1 MLTKKWLARIAAS
14 LYQPPPIKTL
24 FKTICKVLMQ
34 NFSISPI
41 QMIRSVVSHRE
52 LIWAMSKR
60 EVIGRYRGSMLGIL
74 WSFFNPVLM
83 LSVYTFIFSV
93 VFRARWNG
101 ASESKTEFAVV
112 LFAGMIVFSLLAECV
127 NRSPTLIIANVNY
140 VKKVVFP
147 LEVLPWVAFGSTLF
161 HSLVS
166 LVVWLAFY
174 GAIHQSLQ
182 WTIIFFPIVMLP
194 LVMFTM
200 GVSWLL
206 ASLGVY
212 LRDMAQTVNLVTTIL
227 MFLSPV
233 FYSVASLPPE
243 YRPFI
248 YANPLAFIIEQARNV
263 LIWGTMPDWSMLGI
277 HSVASAIICWL
288 GFAWFQKTR
297 KGFSDV
303 L

>member
-1 MLTKKWLARIAAS
+1 
-14 LYQPPPIKTL
+14 
-24 FKTICKVLMQ
+24 MQ
-34 NFSISPI
+34 TFSISPVT
-41 QMIRSVVSHRE
+41 MLRSVVANRQ
-52 LIWAMSKR
+52 LIWAMTKR

-93 VFRARWNG
+93 VFRARWGG
-101 ASESKTEFAVV
+101 ASESKAEFAVV

-127 NRSPTLIIANVNY
+127 NRAPTLIISNVNY

-147 LEVLPWVAFGSTLF
+147 LEILPWVTLGATLF
-161 HSLVS
+161 HALVS
-166 LVVWLAFY
+166 LSVWLIFY

-182 WTIIFFPIVMLP
+182 WTIIFLP
-194 LVMFTM
+194 LVLLPLILFVM
-200 GVSWLL
+200 GVSWFL
-206 ASLGVY
+206 ASLGVF
-212 LRDMAQTVNLVTTIL
+212 LRDMAQTVNLITTIL

-233 FYSVASLPPE
+233 FYSIASLPLE
-243 YRPFI
+243 YRPYI
-248 YANPLAFIIEQARNV
+248 YANPMSFIIEQTRNV
-263 LIWGTMPDWSMLGI
+263 LIWGNMPDWSLLSI
-277 HSVASAIICWL
+277 DLVVSAVIFWL

>member
-1 MLTKKWLARIAAS
+1 
-14 LYQPPPIKTL
+14 
-24 FKTICKVLMQ
+24 MQ
-34 NFSISPI
+34 NFSISPTQI
-41 QMIRSVVSHRE
+41 IRSATSHRE
-52 LIWAMSKR
+52 LIWAMTKR

-74 WSFFNPVLM
+74 WSFFNPILM

-93 VFRARWNG
+93 VFKARWSG
-101 ASESKTEFAVV
+101 TSESKTEFAVV
-112 LFAGMIVFSLLAECV
+112 LFAGMIVFSLLAECI
-127 NRSPTLIIANVNY
+127 NRAPTLIISNVNY

-147 LEVLPWVAFGSTLF
+147 LEILPWVSLGSTIF

-166 LVVWLAFY
+166 LAVWLVFY
-174 GAIHQSLQ
+174 AAIHQSLQ
-182 WTIIFFPIVMLP
+182 WTIVFFPIVILP
-194 LVMFTM
+194 LVLFTM
-200 GVSWLL
+200 GVSWFL

-212 LRDMAQTVNLVTTIL
+212 LRDMAQTVSLVTTVL

-243 YRPFI
+243 YRAFI
-248 YANPLAFIIEQARNV
+248 YANPLAFIIEQARSV
-263 LIWGTMPDWSMLGI
+263 LIWGNMPDWPILGV
-277 HSVASAIICWL
+277 HTLVSAIIFWL